1 MVERSDLLNTER
13 REKEKLR
20 ASWGLWLGE
29 MPGSMLL
36 EKECREEKLDLWAI
50 VGEESHDEF
59 SFQYIDLMFSME
71 QPSRVVCWPWDFG
84 SGAHDKGLG

>member
-1 MVERSDLLNTER
+1 
-13 REKEKLR
+13 
-20 ASWGLWLGE
+20 
-29 MPGSMLL
+29 MLL

-71 QPSRVVCWPWDFG
+71 QPSRVVCWP
-84 SGAHDKGLG
+84 